1 MKLMTQ
7 WPIFALLALPGL
19 VLAYMALRLLLRR
32 GWIRGFIRG
41 TVGVA
46 CLVGLLIIGLF
57 IFDLAAYRAFTR
69 ERVIATLS
77 FQQREEQVYEVSL
90 ETNQDQR
97 QRTLVLNGDE
107 WQLDARILTWSGPLV
122 VMGMEPV
129 YRLDR
134 IGGRYQSVEREL
146 AAPRTVIDLR
156 KESLWS
162 AADVSDWLPW
172 INARFGSSVYLPMV
186 DNGLFEV
193 VLGAQGLVARPVN
206 EPARE
211 ALGQWFSN

>member
-7 WPIFALLALPGL
+7 WPLFALLVLPGL
-19 VLAYMALRLLLRR
+19 LLVYIALRLLVRR
-32 GWIRGFIRG
+32 GWVAGFIRG
-41 TVGVA
+41 TLGVA
-46 CLVGLLIIGLF
+46 CLVGLVIIGFF

-69 ERVIATLS
+69 EMVIATLS
-77 FQQREEQVYEVSL
+77 FSQQGEQIYQINL
-90 ETNQDQR
+90 ETNQDQ
-97 QRTLVLNGDE
+97 QRRNLVLMGDE

-122 VMGMEPV
+122 LLGMEPV

-134 IGGRYQSVEREL
+134 IAGRYQSIEREL
-146 AAPRTVIDLR
+146 NAPRTVIDLR
-156 KESLWS
+156 EDALWS
-162 AADVSDWLPW
+162 ASEVSDWLPW

-193 VLGAQGLVARPVN
+193 VLGAQGLIARPVN

-211 ALGQWFSN
+211 ALGQWFSD

>member
-7 WPIFALLALPGL
+7 WPLFALLVPPAL
-19 VLAYMALRLLLRR
+19 VLAYIALRLLLRR

-41 TVGVA
+41 TLGVV

-69 ERVIATLS
+69 EMVIATLS
-77 FQQREEQVYEVSL
+77 FQQQGEQVYEVSL
-90 ETNQDQR
+90 ETNQDQQ

-122 VMGMEPV
+122 VLGMEPV

-134 IGGRYQSVEREL
+134 IGGRYRSVEREL
-146 AAPRTVIDLR
+146 NAPRSVVDLR
-156 KESLWS
+156 ADSLWS
-162 AADVSDWLPW
+162 ASEVSDWLPW

-211 ALGQWFSN
+211 ALGQWFSD

>member
-7 WPIFALLALPGL
+7 WPLFALLVLPGL
-19 VLAYMALRLLLRR
+19 VLAYIALRLLLRR
-32 GWIRGFIRG
+32 GWVRGFIRG
-41 TVGVA
+41 TLGVM

-69 ERVIATLS
+69 EMVIATLS
-77 FQQREEQVYEVSL
+77 FRQQGEQVYEVSL
-90 ETNQDQR
+90 ETNQDQQ

-122 VMGMEPV
+122 VLGMEPV

-146 AAPRTVIDLR
+146 NAPRSVIDLR
-156 KESLWS
+156 TDLLWS
-162 AADVSDWLPW
+162 ASEVSDWLPW

-211 ALGQWFSN
+211 ALGQWFSD